1 MSLWLNQWFVF
12 PWQDSFTTFS
22 HCTNG
27 SYNTTFNRHVHIW
40 SLGGGGFDNCLVYF
54 MCTILNLV
62 ALAFNTKVQAVCIV
76 VSQCQKQRTAKKQKN
91 QENRKT
97 QNQLWANVLKSSL
110 FILSLEFINR
120 SDGNPSSLRLSM
132 AVLYLTQH
140 WPRPYVEVFSSI
152 KLFIKRGNKITVW
165 KWSLFLMDIY
175 LK

>member
-12 PWQDSFTTFS
+12 PWQDSFTFS

-62 ALAFNTKVQAVCIV
+62 ALAFNTKAQAVCIV